1 MNQETKENYK
11 KRMYDVIVKDY
22 NLSCGKQMDM
32 RHKDIND
39 MIVSGMSIA
48 EVKLL

>member
-1 MNQETKENYK
+1 MAPN
-11 KRMYDVIVKDY
+11 
-22 NLSCGKQMDM
+22 DM

-48 EVKLL
+48 EVQTIISKNAHTMIRSVDKNKLL